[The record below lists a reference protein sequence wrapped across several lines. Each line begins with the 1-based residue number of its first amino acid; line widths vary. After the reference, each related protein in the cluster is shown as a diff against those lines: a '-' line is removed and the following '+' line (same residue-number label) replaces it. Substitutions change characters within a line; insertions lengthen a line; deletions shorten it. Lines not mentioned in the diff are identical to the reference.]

1 MKIIIDVMSGD
12 NAPLELL
19 KGAILGKEECHVQ
32 IAVVGNREI
41 IEKTAAENNLS
52 LDGLEIV
59 HADSVISME
68 DAPLS
73 VIRDRA
79 DSSMSVGLRLLESGQ
94 GDAFVSAGNT
104 GALLAGATL
113 LVRRIRGIRRAAIAT
128 VLPFPTPI
136 LLMDA
141 GANLTVSA
149 DNLEQFAYMGT
160 YYMKKV
166 HGINSP
172 RVGLVNNGTEPQKGL
187 PLQVETYERLSGN
200 EDLNFVGNIEGKEI
214 PFSPCDV
221 LLCDGFTGNIVLKYT
236 EGMGKFLL
244 KTLKGLFMQ
253 NVTSRVA
260 ALTMRSQLKSMK
272 KQFDA
277 STYGGAPILGIS
289 KPVIKAHGSS
299 DAKAIKN
306 AVLQAVS
313 FLSTGI
319 NQEIAK
325 MAADLEEKAAKARAA
340 TAAETEEKTTSEN
353 E

>member
-32 IAVVGNREI
+32 VAVVGDREI
-41 IEKTAAENNLS
+41 IEKTAAENELS
-52 LDGLEIV
+52 LDGLEII
-59 HADSVISME
+59 HAASVISME

-73 VIRDRA
+73 VIRDKS
-79 DSSMSVGLRLLESGQ
+79 DSSMSVGLKMLAEGQ

-128 VLPFPTPI
+128 VLPYPTPV

-149 DNLEQFAYMGT
+149 DNLEQFAYMGS
-160 YYMKKV
+160 YYMEKV
-166 HGINSP
+166 HGVREP

-187 PLQVETYERLSGN
+187 PLQVETFERLSKN

-221 LLCDGFTGNIVLKYT
+221 LLCDGFTGNIILKYT
-236 EGMGKFLL
+236 EGMGKFMM

-260 ALTMRSQLKSMK
+260 ALTMRSQLKDMK

-299 DAKAIKN
+299 NAKAIKN
-306 AVLQAVS
+306 AVLQTVS
-313 FLSTGI
+313 FLTTGI

-325 MAADLEEKAAKARAA
+325 MAADLEEKAAKERAA
-340 TAAETEEKTTSEN
+340 ALEKTEEVPS
-353 E
+353 